1 MRHLP
6 ANFDTLMATT
16 LSEALF
22 WLAVAAIAIAQFL
35 ILRSTRRGMRRG
47 PAGSGSLLEWGYAVL
62 PGIALALTLAWT
74 WRTMHVVTIQLDAP
88 PPAAA
93 VRS

>member
-1 MRHLP
+1 
-6 ANFDTLMATT
+6 MATT
-16 LSEALF
+16 ISDALF
-22 WLAVAAIAIAQFL
+22 WLAVAAIAIAQFR

-47 PAGSGSLLEWGYAVL
+47 PSRSGSLLEWGYALL

-74 WRTMHVVTIQLDAP
+74 WRTMHDVTSRLEAHP
-88 PPAAA
+88 SATS

>member
-1 MRHLP
+1 MST
-6 ANFDTLMATT
+6 AI
-16 LSEALF
+16 SESLF
-22 WLAVAAIAIAQFL
+22 WLAVTAIAIAQFL

-47 PAGSGSLLEWGYAVL
+47 PAGSRSVLEWGYAVL
-62 PGIALALTLAWT
+62 PGVGLALMLVWT
-74 WRTMHVVTIQLDAP
+74 WRTMHTVTARLEVP